1 MLLTVATSH
10 NLMDLSSEPDAR
22 ILESG
27 LQEMVEIPARCP
39 SRVCSSL
46 PVLESQI
53 LIVASAAMALNQYYS
68 CSSATL
74 RHTHSSLQSIG
85 HLARTSPLR
94 FPSYALSEPI
104 SVCSGAGLVSQ
115 VAGGS
120 MNVVHGVQMA
130 MAIQL
135 ISYHGRIYGRAH
147 PHCRQHHLFDCSYG
161 AQVFRPADIEG
172 MHWVGS
178 VRFGAYAVVTLRSR
192 LRTDA
197 FLGRALWNLP
207 WCLS

>member
-1 MLLTVATSH
+1 MRLTVATSH

-27 LQEMVEIPARCP
+27 LQEMAEIPARCP

-53 LIVASAAMALNQYYS
+53 LIVASAAVALNQYS

-94 FPSYALSEPI
+94 FPSYALSELT

-135 ISYHGRIYGRAH
+135 ISYRGRIYGRAH
-147 PHCRQHHLFDCSYG
+147 PHCRRHHLLDCSYD

-172 MHWVGS
+172 MHWVGN

-197 FLGRALWNLP
+197 FLGRVLRNLP
-207 WCLS
+207 